1 MPETVLTGVFV
12 RDETAADVEGTL
24 LAIEDAREEA
34 IRRTLAREAAEL
46 S

>member
-1 MPETVLTGVFV
+1 VFV
-12 RDETAADVEGTL
+12 SDETAADVAGTL

-34 IRRTLAREAAEL
+34 IRRALAREAAEL